1 MIVYL
6 KQCVNEFCQNLEM
19 QEIWKEKYN
28 SFIVPAR
35 HVYDEC
41 HKTLIKEYTQSY
53 SICMEHMKH
62 MIDRV
67 IASLE
72 NEEKDKLMQVTEN
85 KFDLSNGYYNDLF
98 ILFCMEN
105 SVFLSPAIK
114 KELSQ

>member
-1 MIVYL
+1 
-6 KQCVNEFCQNLEM
+6 
-19 QEIWKEKYN
+19 
-28 SFIVPAR
+28 
-35 HVYDEC
+35 
-41 HKTLIKEYTQSY
+41 
-53 SICMEHMKH
+53 MEHMKH

-72 NEEKDKLMQVTEN
+72 NEEKDKLMQATEN

-98 ILFCMEN
+98 ILFCMKN

>member
-1 MIVYL
+1 
-6 KQCVNEFCQNLEM
+6 
-19 QEIWKEKYN
+19 
-28 SFIVPAR
+28 
-35 HVYDEC
+35 
-41 HKTLIKEYTQSY
+41 
-53 SICMEHMKH
+53 MEHMKH